1 MKHSE
6 AGFTLI
12 EMLCVLV
19 LISLLSGVVI
29 MNIPNPKSPAQI
41 QAEGL
46 TRDLNAMAQEGL
58 ISGEVRAFGL
68 TDKQFSFYAYDGEK
82 FIPAGGNN
90 WSDEIRTEFT
100 RNGEK
105 LELPETLAP
114 QIMFEPTSINTPF
127 VLDLSGRKARYEVR
141 SEGDGRVVLVKT
153 E

>member
-1 MKHSE
+1 MKNSE

-68 TDKQFSFYAYDGEK
+68 TEKQFSFFAYDGEE
-82 FIPAGGNN
+82 FIPAGGNI

-105 LELPETLAP
+105 LKLPETLTP
-114 QIMFEPTSINTPF
+114 QILFEPTSINTPF
-127 VLDLSGRKARYEVR
+127 VLDLSGRKGRYEIR